1 MQVFK
6 VLYQNQLLFSHLTY
20 DVKIAAKL
28 QIIEPFTKET
38 WEEFELFWK

>member
-6 VLYQNQLLFSHLTY
+6 VLYQNQLLFSHLTN

-28 QIIEPFTKET
+28 QIIEPFTKDT

>member
-1 MQVFK
+1 MRVFK
-6 VLYQNQLLFSHLTY
+6 VINQNQLLFLHLTN
-20 DVKIAAKL
+20 DIKIAAKL